1 MTRPKFFPLGLLGQK
16 PAQTPYEAC
25 FKLSPRNAE
34 KVVFLEVWNRFF
46 DVFVWSNNDIQ
57 WLVSLVLEGNRA

>member
-16 PAQTPYEAC
+16 AAQTSYEAC
-25 FKLSPRNAE
+25 FKLSPPNAE

-46 DVFVWSNNDIQ
+46 NVFVWSNNDIQ